1 MSKFLTALFAL
12 AFATATGLAQ
22 AAPKAAEDPTAT
34 VMGTDT
40 PAPVVKTPKKAIKA
54 APAAHARKGKVAKAK
69 KAAPAKHKAAKKA
82 VKKTAVKAKTAKAK
96 KVGKQAAH
104 KSVHKKLAKANH
116 HHRAV

>member
-12 AFATATGLAQ
+12 AFATTTGLAQ

-34 VMGTDT
+34 VVGTDT

-54 APAAHARKGKVAKAK
+54 APAAHAKKGNLAKAK
-69 KAAPAKHKAAKKA
+69 KAAPAKHKVAKKG
-82 VKKTAVKAKTAKAK
+82 AVKAKGAKAK

-104 KSVHKKLAKANH
+104 KPVHKKLAKANH